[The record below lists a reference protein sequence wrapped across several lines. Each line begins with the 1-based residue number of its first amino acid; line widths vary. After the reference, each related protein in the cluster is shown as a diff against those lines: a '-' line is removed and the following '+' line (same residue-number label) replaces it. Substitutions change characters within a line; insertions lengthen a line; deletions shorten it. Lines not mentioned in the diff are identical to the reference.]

1 MAGGFRSPAVVIGY
15 SGSASQGGY
24 YTLPWWQ
31 AGGGGG
37 VNGGYITLPWWQA
50 GGGANPEVQVKGGKK
65 RRRIL
70 HLGTKRKELPLG
82 SDELLPEVLSDLSKE
97 AIVERKVE
105 VDGVTVE
112 TPAAPII
119 PTLELGEDLTPL
131 ELISDSLE
139 REIAQL
145 VRYQEQVR
153 YAQALRDFRED
164 ALRFDEEFL
173 LLLLLMLD

>member
-15 SGSASQGGY
+15 SGSSSQGGY

-31 AGGGGG
+31 AGG
-37 VNGGYITLPWWQA
+37 NGEG
-50 GGGANPEVQVKGGKK
+50 PEVQVKGGKK

-119 PTLELGEDLTPL
+119 PTLELGEELTPL

-164 ALRFDEEFL
+164 ALKFDEEFL